1 VKRSS
6 VSDERQATAKTVK
19 GGNKS
24 LVMSLA
30 KACRVLEI
38 FDSQEPELNLSEI
51 AKRADLDAGT
61 AHRFVRTL
69 VSLGYLQQADGAK
82 RYRLGLKVIDLG
94 FNAVSRMDVHFLSSP
109 ILRSLVGG
117 VIEAA
122 SVGILSGAEIIYIGR
137 VQAGLNPLGV
147 SRGIGS
153 RIPAYCSAIGQAILA
168 FLPQDRRLQIL
179 KSDRRPKFTPQTL
192 VTVAE
197 IEERLAQVREQGY
210 ALCDQELIPGV
221 RALAAPITDRNGY
234 PHASL
239 SVGAS
244 SFPFTVEEFVA
255 YSAPRVVEGARQLSV
270 ALSTDVTI
278 APARQ

>member
-1 VKRSS
+1 
-6 VSDERQATAKTVK
+6 
-19 GGNKS
+19 
-24 LVMSLA
+24 MSLG

-61 AHRFVRTL
+61 SHRFVRTL
-69 VSLGYLQQADGAK
+69 VALGYLQQAEGSK

-94 FNAVSRMDVHFLSSP
+94 FNAVSRMDVHFLSRP

-122 SVGILSGAEIIYIGR
+122 SIGILRDAEVVYIGR
-137 VQAGLNPLGV
+137 VEAGLNPLGV

-153 RIPAYCSAIGQAILA
+153 RIPAYCSAIGQAMLA
-168 FLPQDRRLQIL
+168 FLPEDRRLQIL
-179 KSDRRPKFTPQTL
+179 KSGRRTKLTPNTL
-192 VTVAE
+192 VTIPE

-210 ALCDQELIPGV
+210 ALSDQELIPGV
-221 RALAAPITDRNGY
+221 RALAAPVLDRNGR

-244 SFPFTVEEFVA
+244 SFPFSVEEFVS
-255 YSAPRVVEGARQLSV
+255 YSAPRVLEGARSLSGM
-270 ALSTDVTI
+270 LSAAASSRD
-278 APARQ
+278 RQK